1 MPLALPIP
9 SPMERAMTST
19 SPAHGLGSA
28 LSTLG
33 PRWGWA
39 VALGVILIV
48 CGIVALLSL
57 VIATVVSVIWVG
69 WMMIIAGVVEI
80 YHGYKMTG
88 WGRSIL
94 WMVTGAL
101 YIIGGFFAILNPLL
115 ASVVLTLI
123 LAIALIVAGAIRT
136 WLGFKLRGEGHSGW
150 VIASGLL
157 TLLFGLIILI
167 HWPLSSLYAL
177 GIILG
182 IDLIQTG
189 AGWFHLGLFL
199 RRHRLRAPA

>member
-1 MPLALPIP
+1 
-9 SPMERAMTST
+9 
-19 SPAHGLGSA
+19 
-28 LSTLG
+28 
-33 PRWGWA
+33 
-39 VALGVILIV
+39 
-48 CGIVALLSL
+48 
-57 VIATVVSVIWVG
+57 
-69 WMMIIAGVVEI
+69 VVEI

-101 YIIGGFFAILNPLL
+101 YIIGGFFAVFSPWEAAL
-115 ASVVLTLI
+115 VLTLM
-123 LAIALIVAGAIRT
+123 LAIALIVVGVART

-150 VIASGLL
+150 VILSGLL

-167 HWPLSSLYAL
+167 HWPVSGLYAL

-182 IDLIQTG
+182 VDLIQTG

-199 RRHRLRAPA
+199 RRHHHRAPI